1 MKKLNEKIKDLKILL
16 AQNNEITTKTK
27 FLLKQTP
34 ADFLNKFFEN
44 KIEDGEILEIDSERI
59 FPCPARIIDNNGKS
73 FQAHVNLGDLNFKS
87 LELVFF
93 AENPVE
99 QEEIKIDIYDDENID
114 KKPKLN
120 KLIDTSC
127 SEIDKA
133 NLTTKNISIEHIIR
147 KEHKNYSSRKLTF
160 LELFSNQQNDDVLVT
175 VSETSKYLNSKQTET
190 KKTDISI
197 NLINEKTKD

>member
-59 FPCPARIIDNNGKS
+59 FPCPARIVDNNGKS

-87 LELVFF
+87 LELV
-93 AENPVE
+93 
-99 QEEIKIDIYDDENID
+99 DE
-114 KKPKLN
+114 LE
-120 KLIDTSC
+120 L
-127 SEIDKA
+127 
-133 NLTTKNISIEHIIR
+133 L
-147 KEHKNYSSRKLTF
+147 
-160 LELFSNQQNDDVLVT
+160 LELFPDELYIPIACNVLVPAIPST
-175 VSETSKYLNSKQTET
+175 VSPFFC
-190 KKTDISI
+190 
-197 NLINEKTKD
+197 